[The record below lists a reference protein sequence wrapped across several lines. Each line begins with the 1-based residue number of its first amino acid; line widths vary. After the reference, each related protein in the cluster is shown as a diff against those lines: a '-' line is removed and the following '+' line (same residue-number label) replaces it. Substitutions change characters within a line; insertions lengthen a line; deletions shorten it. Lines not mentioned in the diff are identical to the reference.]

1 MGSGTER
8 GRVVVVTLGAGSV
21 VSGCVVAGVEIPGA
35 VVAGAVVRVVK
46 VGWVTRV
53 VERGSVDDKG
63 TVW

>member
-1 MGSGTER
+1 
-8 GRVVVVTLGAGSV
+8 VVVVTLGAGSV